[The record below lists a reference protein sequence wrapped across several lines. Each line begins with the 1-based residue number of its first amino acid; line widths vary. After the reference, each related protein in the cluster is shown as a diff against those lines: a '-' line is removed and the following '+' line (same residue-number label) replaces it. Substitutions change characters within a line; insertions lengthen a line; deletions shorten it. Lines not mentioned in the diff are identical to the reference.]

1 MLKNRLKTAQE
12 AILRGG
18 KKRAET
24 IEQKQNNFLELK
36 RILTPPG
43 RAKM

>member
-12 AILRGG
+12 AILRRG
-18 KKRAET
+18 KKRGGT
-24 IEQKQNNFLELK
+24 IEQKQRNYLELK